1 MEFDTRSDLEK
12 FKDHPK
18 LITLTLKIEE
28 PKKRN
33 PLMIIYDVDSSMTAQ

>member
-18 LITLTLKIEE
+18 LTTLKIEE